1 MLYSNLEWGG
11 VLEMSISIAF
21 WKNIWEALGS
31 TDDSDSPEANLRS
44 ARYIVTAELL
54 NASKLNDFSLISIS
68 WAAYILCTS
77 DIETASL
84 LSEVSPSFEWKHA
97 LACLVLLEAACSCAN
112 ACSPSWNES
121 GEGDDSGYG
130 VLTEKTKSPFFP
142 LLVQGALSALH
153 QATESTW
160 VDGGRSRQLARA
172 TILEFVEVSVLPDM
186 LGKQTFEN
194 LERDIATGSISDD
207 VRARVDEAVQL
218 WTSKYAY
225 EDRSPP
231 FSPLLTLSS
240 AVKDESHQQDIR
252 KLLAAQKPFDRIA
265 PSELL
270 EIDCALRSVRT
281 PFARPLPPPSLPLV
295 GYDEDDFDTVTSAER
310 NELLDFL
317 HAELIWCTPVCN
329 RLMLLP
335 DDEDEDKEA
344 NEIYRQVLELL
355 QQKAFVK
362 PLAPIERRQVIELLS
377 SSDHADR
384 LILEAGL
391 SPKNLPLLVEFN
403 PLVAHECL
411 LRVLQT
417 EEEEEKNEYLS
428 SLVGMDMSLHSME
441 VVNRLAT
448 HYIGGDDRIESSQQ
462 VVTGSSKQLSHTATN
477 QKPILHPEY
486 IHLFIGS
493 CIASCENI
501 QDRHAQNRL
510 VRLVCVFIQS
520 LLRNKIVEREDIYFE
535 VQSFCVEFSRIRE
548 ASSLFKSLKQQSDG

>member
-1 MLYSNLEWGG
+1 
-11 VLEMSISIAF
+11 MSINIPVVL
-21 WKNIWEALGS
+21 WKHIWEALGS
-31 TDDSDSPEANLRS
+31 TYDSDSPEANLRS
-44 ARYIVTAELL
+44 TRSIVAAELV
-54 NASKLNDFSLISIS
+54 NASKLDDFSLFSIS

-84 LSEVSPSFEWKHA
+84 LSGVSPSFEWKHA
-97 LACLVLLEAACSCAN
+97 LACLVLLEAACSSEN
-112 ACSPSWNES
+112 ACSTSWSES
-121 GEGDDSGYG
+121 AEGDDRGYG
-130 VLTEKTKSPFFP
+130 ALGGKNKSPFFP

-160 VDGGRSRQLARA
+160 VDDGRRQLARA
-172 TILEFVEVSVLPDM
+172 TILDFVEVSVLPGM
-186 LGKQTFEN
+186 LGKQTLEN
-194 LERDIATGSISDD
+194 LERDIAAGSISDD
-207 VRARVDEAVQL
+207 LRVRVDEAVQQ

-225 EDRSPP
+225 EDACPA

-240 AVKDESHQQDIR
+240 AVKDESQQQDIR
-252 KLLAAQKPFDRIA
+252 KLLAGKMSFDRITS
-265 PSELL
+265 SELL
-270 EIDCALRSVRT
+270 EIDSARGSIRT
-281 PFARPLPPPSLPLV
+281 PFARPLPPQSLPLV
-295 GYDEDDFDTVTSAER
+295 GYNEDDFDTLTAAEQ
-310 NELLDFL
+310 NELLDYL
-317 HAELIWCTPVCN
+317 HAELIWCTPICN

-448 HYIGGDDRIESSQQ
+448 HYVKSGDNIESSQP
-462 VVTGSSKQLSHTATN
+462 VARGSSKQLSHTTT
-477 QKPILHPEY
+477 KPRPILHPEY

-520 LLRNKIVEREDIYFE
+520 LLRNKIVETEDIYFE

-548 ASSLFKSLKQQSDG
+548 ASTLFKSLKQQSEG